1 MKPSI
6 EYGVSNLLLSADT
19 NEPRLQRLID
29 ESLDAD
35 NRFRERLFKK
45 VIIQKSNSLAMW
57 DEITSIVIDDYEQ
70 QLQ

>member
-1 MKPSI
+1 
-6 EYGVSNLLLSADT
+6 LSADT